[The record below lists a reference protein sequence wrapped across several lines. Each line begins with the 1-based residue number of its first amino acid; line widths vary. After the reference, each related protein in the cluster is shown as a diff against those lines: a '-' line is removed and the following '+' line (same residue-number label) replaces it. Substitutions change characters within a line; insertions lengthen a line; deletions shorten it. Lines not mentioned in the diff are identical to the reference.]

1 MPGHLPGIFLCGLC
15 KNAGKVTGH
24 AEIRA
29 PGLPH
34 ARCSSNDDTRSRVQR
49 EDHASPS
56 ETSVSTN
63 GNGRRTAESTAP
75 KLSRRHAARLR
86 LYWATN
92 GWAHHD
98 TIDIDLLDQRLILQ
112 VTDSR
117 GAAQFVLTD
126 AGREALGASL
136 SINRD
141 RRRPHARIV
150 DGVAQHL
157 HEAGRLVFTELAVR
171 TQGDSG
177 WRSCKPDV
185 FSLVRGLRDDH
196 LAAQVHEVKVS
207 RADLLN
213 ELRSDKTKRYHE
225 LAGQIFLVLRD
236 GIARVDEIPPDY
248 GVVVWDGSLGYTL
261 ARDAPARAYA
271 LQTRHWMAMAKSVP
285 FAANTVSEPR
295 QQAF

>member
-1 MPGHLPGIFLCGLC
+1 M
-15 KNAGKVTGH
+15 
-24 AEIRA
+24 
-29 PGLPH
+29 
-34 ARCSSNDDTRSRVQR
+34 
-49 EDHASPS
+49 
-56 ETSVSTN
+56 STN
-63 GNGRRTAESTAP
+63 VSGQRTAESAAS

-98 TIDIDLLDQRLILQ
+98 TIDIDLLDQRLIRELS
-112 VTDSR
+112 DSR
-117 GAAQFVLTD
+117 GAAQFALTD
-126 AGREALGASL
+126 AGREALGGGL

-157 HEAGRLVFTELAVR
+157 HQDGRLVFTELAVR

-196 LAAQVHEVKVS
+196 LAAQVHEVKAS

-213 ELRSDKTKRYHE
+213 ELRSGKTQRYHE
-225 LAGQIFLVLRD
+225 LAGQIFFVLRD
-236 GIARVDEIPPDY
+236 GIARFDEIPPDY
-248 GVVVWDGSLGYTL
+248 GVIVWDALLGYTL
-261 ARDAPARAYA
+261 VRDAPARAYA
-271 LQTRHWMAMAKSVP
+271 LQTRHWMAMAQSVP
-285 FAANTVSEPR
+285 FAANAVIEPR